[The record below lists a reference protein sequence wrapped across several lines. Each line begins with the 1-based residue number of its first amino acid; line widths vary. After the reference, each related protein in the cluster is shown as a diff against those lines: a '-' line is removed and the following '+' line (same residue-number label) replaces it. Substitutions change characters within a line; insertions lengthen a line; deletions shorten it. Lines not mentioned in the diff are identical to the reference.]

1 MVSLSNCIFFTLF
14 LFIIKG
20 HKNIVKP
27 DNWVQCCV
35 RLIVILRTRKGA
47 VKLLAGKLQRKQR
60 GARKGE
66 MAKKSGES
74 RSRDSPPGKACLDQ
88 PQLPD
93 PQDPELHPP
102 PPMELVDV
110 IPKPE
115 RGPASIN
122 STRIAPQVFI
132 RPSSTK
138 NFRSSWSYTLSLSFG
153 SSRASPSEGPAQPP
167 CIKAIRKAELILFC
181 SKYSLSF
188 STAWSV
194 TVKSDMK
201 TSRKNKIVA
210 KEKPLVHLP
219 IITVVLYRTF

>member
-1 MVSLSNCIFFTLF
+1 MERRE
-14 LFIIKG
+14 KG
-20 HKNIVKP
+20 
-27 DNWVQCCV
+27 
-35 RLIVILRTRKGA
+35 R
-47 VKLLAGKLQRKQR
+47 
-60 GARKGE
+60 
-66 MAKKSGES
+66 AKKSGEP
-74 RSRDSPPGKACLDQ
+74 RNRDSPLGKAWSDQ
-88 PQLPD
+88 PQPPD

-102 PPMELVDV
+102 PLLMELVEV

-122 STRIAPQVFI
+122 STRMAPQVFI
-132 RPSSTK
+132 RPSSTR

-153 SSRASPSEGPAQPP
+153 SSRANPNEGPAQPP
-167 CIKAIRKAELILFC
+167 CIKAIRRAELILFC
-181 SKYSLSF
+181 SRYSLSF

-219 IITVVLYRTF
+219 IITVLFIVRC